1 MSKYADVLCDKNGKW
16 HMWYAYT
23 GKATRVNQAEAD
35 SEFRA
40 RPPPKR
46 DVLNARDACQ
56 RVDAVEWC
64 LANRGCSW
72 IYGLGELVQSFRK
85 NVGGGIT
92 IWCSQG
98 TLLLEG
104 DTTFGTFEA
113 LQTYCDMC
121 PALCGHIQAASVGR
135 KYKRKNGA
143 KEGEPFQEEVGNFVL

>member
-1 MSKYADVLCDKNGKW
+1 LCDKKREW
-16 HMWYAYT
+16 HVWYKFT
-23 GKATRVNQAEAD
+23 GVAVRVTQAEIE

-46 DVLNARDACQ
+46 DVHNASNASQ

-64 LANRGCSW
+64 LANRDRSW

-85 NVGGGIT
+85 NPDRGIT

-104 DTTFGTFEA
+104 DTTFGTFDA
-113 LQTYCDMC
+113 LQAYCEVC
-121 PALCGHIQAASVGR
+121 PALRGHIQTASEGR

-143 KEGEPFQEEVGNFVL
+143 KEGESFQEEVGNFVL